1 MKKILVIVAHPDD
14 ETIWMGGT
22 LLMNK
27 EEWEI
32 TIISLCRKNDQD
44 RKPRFEQACKILN
57 AKGFMSNLDDSE
69 TGIFKEISTEEIIS
83 RIKQF
88 TDGKSYD
95 YLFTHGS
102 NGEYGHRKH
111 IAIHKAIKEML
122 NKKLLDAN
130 RCFFFSYAKENEI
143 CRANKSADKFIKLSK
158 LNFNKKK
165 HLIRDVY
172 GFQENSFEYRCC
184 NNVEAFDLKT

>member
-1 MKKILVIVAHPDD
+1 MKKVLVVVAHPDD

-27 EEWEI
+27 EEWET
-32 TIISLCRKNDQD
+32 TIISLCRRDDKD
-44 RKPRFEQACKILN
+44 RAPRFKKACKILN
-57 AKGFMSNLDDSE
+57 ARGFMSDLDDSE
-69 TGIFKEISTEEIIS
+69 TGDFKTISQAEIIE
-83 RIKQF
+83 RIRNF

-111 IAIHKAIKEML
+111 IAIHKAVKGMIKQ
-122 NKKLLDAN
+122 KLLNAKKV
-130 RCFFFSYAKENEI
+130 FFFSYVKENDF
-143 CRANKSADKFIKLSK
+143 CCANKNADKFIKLSK
-158 LNFNKKK
+158 LNFDKKR

-172 GFQENSFEYRCC
+172 GFQENSFEYKCC
-184 NNVEAFDLKT
+184 DNVEAFDLKS

>member
-1 MKKILVIVAHPDD
+1 MKKVLVIVAHPDD

-22 LLMNK
+22 LLKNRSK
-27 EEWEI
+27 WQT
-32 TIISLCRKNDQD
+32 TIISLCRRDDKD
-44 RKPRFEQACKILN
+44 RAPRFGQACKILN
-57 AKGFMSNLDDSE
+57 TKGFMSDLDDSE
-69 TGIFKEISTEEIIS
+69 QGDFKTISQAEIIE
-83 RIKQF
+83 RIRNF

-95 YLFTHGS
+95 YLFTHGE
-102 NGEYGHRKH
+102 NGEYGHIRH
-111 IAIHKAIKEML
+111 IEVHKAVKEML

-130 RCFFFSYAKENEI
+130 RCFFFSYVKENEI
-143 CRANKSADKFIKLSK
+143 CRANKNADKFIKLSK
-158 LNFNKKK
+158 LNFDKKR